1 MTERIC
7 TCGHKESEHKEMV
20 DQSFACFHKS
30 NSEET
35 YYCICMQFTW
45 DEEDFNRAT
54 LIEANELIAALQN
67 EIESLKEER
76 GDLLLQVNAYNTLMP
91 CGHLARY
98 VVTADEGTQ
107 YCLMCLTE
115 SMQETDGE

>member
-1 MTERIC
+1 MTEQKHPYAC
-7 TCGHKESEHKEMV
+7 DPDET
-20 DQSFACFHKS
+20 QSA
-30 NSEET
+30 
-35 YYCICMQFTW
+35 
-45 DEEDFNRAT
+45 
-54 LIEANELIAALQN
+54 LIEANELIN